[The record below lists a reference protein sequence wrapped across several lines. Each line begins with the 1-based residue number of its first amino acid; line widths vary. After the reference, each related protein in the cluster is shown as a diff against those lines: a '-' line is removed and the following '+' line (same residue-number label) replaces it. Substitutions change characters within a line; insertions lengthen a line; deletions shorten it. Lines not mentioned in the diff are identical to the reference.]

1 MLAASISGLFDLANP
16 SIELCRRRLDHASG
30 TEIISIGSMSGHCAV
45 LDRIRGM
52 LTDFL
57 ITVHFQ
63 FLLLVPALPAI
74 MMIECSRAIGARR
87 PNAPTGDTFQTK
99 ASELSITRTTFGQE
113 RVCHGR
119 WRG

>member
-1 MLAASISGLFDLANP
+1 MLAASIGGLFDLANP

-57 ITVHFQ
+57 
-63 FLLLVPALPAI
+63 
-74 MMIECSRAIGARR
+74 
-87 PNAPTGDTFQTK
+87 
-99 ASELSITRTTFGQE
+99 
-113 RVCHGR
+113 
-119 WRG
+119 